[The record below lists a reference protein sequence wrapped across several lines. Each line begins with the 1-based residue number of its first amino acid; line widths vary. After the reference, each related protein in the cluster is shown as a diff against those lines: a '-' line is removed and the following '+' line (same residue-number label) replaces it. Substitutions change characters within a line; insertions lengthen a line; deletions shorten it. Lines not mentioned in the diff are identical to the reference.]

1 MIEIQM
7 AKRSAVQTV
16 SRERRLLAVVGN
28 TQVGLWVV
36 RSLGGAGLSVYA
48 VCTSPHGLSAHSRYA
63 AGAWV
68 INVGPND
75 PAWIEQIEALARELN
90 VGSIL
95 TIAESYHAAL
105 IRERERFEP
114 DIHVFSPPAECFWKV
129 SDKDY
134 MHRLCE
140 QLGVP
145 VARGTTL
152 DAVMADPGRCGL
164 RLPLVLRTRNYN
176 DPEAPNAPWMGAAYA
191 LDKGQFENL
200 CETVRDR
207 ASNILVHEYHTGITR
222 SVQVL
227 MHKGQPPMT
236 GEYIGEHH
244 MPLAGGVTV
253 QRVSS
258 HDPRL
263 HRDAI
268 RLLQAIR
275 WEGAAGVQ
283 FHYQP
288 RTKRYIFVE
297 VNPTFLGG
305 LPTVIKAGFDV
316 PFLLWQNHFE
326 PDRIRE
332 ARYHLRVRTR
342 VLGGDI
348 NWLGSIIR
356 GDAPP
361 PGQGRMG
368 RLSAA
373 LRFLWNCGPWTGDD
387 VFSLDDIKPFYIDVM
402 QMGRKARQ
410 RAWQFHASRKFM
422 RTAECE
428 EKHKKELSP

>member
-1 MIEIQM
+1 MTFAGI
-7 AKRSAVQTV
+7 AKRMKSIKSSGPFLPHAAPPAQRV
-16 SRERRLLAVVGN
+16 LAIVGN
-28 TQVGLWVV
+28 TQVGLCVT
-36 RSLGGAGLSVYA
+36 RSLGRAGLSVYA
-48 VCTSPHGLSAHSRYA
+48 VCTSSHGLSAHSRYA

-68 INVGPND
+68 IEVGPSD
-75 PAWIEQIEALARELN
+75 PSWIEQIETLARELD

-95 TIAESYHAAL
+95 TIAAGYHAAL
-105 IRERERFEP
+105 IRHRERFEP
-114 DIHVFSPPAECFWKV
+114 DIHVFSPPAACFWKV
-129 SDKDY
+129 NDKDY

-152 DAVMADPGRCGL
+152 DAVMADPDRCGL

-200 CETVRDR
+200 CESVRDR

-236 GEYIGEHH
+236 GEYTGEHYV
-244 MPLAGGVTV
+244 PLAGGVNV

-297 VNPTFLGG
+297 VNPTFFGG
-305 LPTVIKAGFDV
+305 LPTMIKAGFDV

-326 PDRIRE
+326 PDHIPE

-342 VLGGDI
+342 VLGGGPQLVGEYNPWGCTATRSRPYGQAI
-348 NWLGSIIR
+348 GGSTVPLELWSLDR
-356 GDAPP
+356 
-361 PGQGRMG
+361 R
-368 RLSAA
+368 R
-373 LRFLWNCGPWTGDD
+373 RFL
-387 VFSLDDIKPFYIDVM
+387 
-402 QMGRKARQ
+402 AR
-410 RAWQFHASRKFM
+410 
-422 RTAECE
+422 
-428 EKHKKELSP
+428 